1 LKRIFPVLIDD
12 QPEYLA
18 GQPAT
23 SLLRMPLG
31 RSTVH
36 ERLRREI
43 VRYTRS
49 RIVVVTRFKA
59 ESGYATDLAA
69 LGVRPE
75 DVLTAAGFRQRLAQ
89 LEPSDWLL
97 IRDCRRISLE
107 VLDLGCILDDS
118 QVSPRSARHI
128 VCLAGTEGGTDER
141 VLMDAAGHVSRIQ
154 RYYESVTWPFASGVA
169 CSLVP
174 VAAALGLS
182 KLPIT
187 RLAELRATLA
197 AASVPSRDFFLETP
211 CFDLETEAGFL
222 DITEALLS
230 THPGDQ
236 QHHGP
241 AGIDPTA
248 VVRGA
253 VVIERDVAVESDAL
267 IIGPSVLG
275 RGSRVGRG
283 AIVAQCVVAPGAA
296 VPPGS
301 VVRHS
306 VVVAGRERDESPVAR
321 SESASGA
328 ERPAAR
334 ELAPERQRLDSLKRP
349 VDALLSLV
357 GLVVLFPLLALVALL
372 IKLDSSGPLLFGDR
386 REGRG
391 GRVFRCWKF
400 RTMVMDAD
408 VAQRELASTSQVD
421 GPQFKIDDDPRI
433 TRLGRW
439 LRRLNVDELPQL
451 LNVLKG
457 EMSLV
462 GPRPSPFRENQ
473 VCIPWREARL
483 SVRPGITGLWQ
494 ICRHERSSGDF
505 HQWIYYDLLYV
516 DHMSSLLDLKILVAT
531 TLSLGGRFP
540 VPLSRILSPAK
551 FHERRRL
558 PRPDGPDLTHR
569 RLLGLSADERREG
582 DDEGGDRGDLQI
594 EVDGDLHQH
603 LGEGGEQ
610 PRIVARGGEHGEAA
624 PEPDRQPRNA
634 GLDEELHV
642 VVRLG
647 VPAEVWPSP
656 RGAVSD
662 AAPPTE
668 ASAAASGQGVAPT
681 ARVQAGTRDRASAK
695 GGQPVDRGRGCSPTF
710 PTLPVPAATA
720 VPPRRRS

>member
-1 LKRIFPVLIDD
+1 LKTFLPVLIDD

-18 GQPAT
+18 GQPAI

-36 ERLRREI
+36 ETLQCEI
-43 VRYTRS
+43 ARYTRS
-49 RIVVVTRFKA
+49 RIVVVTRFEP

-75 DVLTAAGFRQRLAQ
+75 DVLTAASFRQRLAQ

-97 IRDCRRISLE
+97 IRDCRRIGLGP
-107 VLDLGCILDDS
+107 LDLGCVLDDS
-118 QVSPRSARHI
+118 HFSPRSSRHI
-128 VCLAGTEGGTDER
+128 VCLAGTAGGTDER
-141 VLMDAAGHVSRIQ
+141 VLVDAGGRVSRIQ

-187 RLAELRATLA
+187 CLAELRATLA

-211 CFDLETEAGFL
+211 CFDLGTEVGFL

-230 THPGDQ
+230 NDAADV
-236 QHHGP
+236 QHHRP
-241 AGIDPTA
+241 ASEIDPTA

-253 VVIERDVAVESDAL
+253 VVLQRDVAVESHAL

-275 RGSRVGRG
+275 RGSRVGRD

-306 VVVAGRERDESPVAR
+306 VVVPGRERDRSPVA
-321 SESASGA
+321 SPESVSSGA
-328 ERPAAR
+328 DGPAAR
-334 ELAPERQRLDSLKRP
+334 ELAPEPSLSDGLKRP
-349 VDALLSLV
+349 VDVLLSLV
-357 GLVVLFPLLALVALL
+357 GLLVLLPLLALVALL
-372 IKLDSSGPLLFGDR
+372 IKLESRGPLLFGDR
-386 REGRG
+386 REGCG

-451 LNVLKG
+451 FNVLKG

-483 SVRPGITGLWQ
+483 SVPPGITGLWQ
-494 ICRHERSSGDF
+494 ICRHDRSSGDF

-516 DHMSSLLDLKILVAT
+516 DHMSPWLDLKILVAT
-531 TLSLGGRFP
+531 ALSLGGRFP
-540 VPLSRILSPAK
+540 VPLSRILPPAK
-551 FHERRRL
+551 FHERRQL
-558 PRPDGPDLTHR
+558 PRPTGR
-569 RLLGLSADERREG
+569 VRLHSPAPLGVSEGERRE
-582 DDEGGDRGDLQI
+582 DDE
-594 EVDGDLHQH
+594 
-603 LGEGGEQ
+603 EGSEQ
-610 PRIVARGGEHGEAA
+610 PRIAAPDGEHGEGA
-624 PEPDRQPRNA
+624 PKGDQHPANPGR
-634 GLDEELHV
+634 DEELHAV
-642 VVRLG
+642 VVRLA
-647 VPAEVWPSP
+647 VSAEARQPA

-662 AAPPTE
+662 THARP
-668 ASAAASGQGVAPT
+668 QGLHD
-681 ARVQAGTRDRASAK
+681 RVRPGRRPQR
-695 GGQPVDRGRGCSPTF
+695 GGPSRH
-710 PTLPVPAATA
+710 A
-720 VPPRRRS
+720 